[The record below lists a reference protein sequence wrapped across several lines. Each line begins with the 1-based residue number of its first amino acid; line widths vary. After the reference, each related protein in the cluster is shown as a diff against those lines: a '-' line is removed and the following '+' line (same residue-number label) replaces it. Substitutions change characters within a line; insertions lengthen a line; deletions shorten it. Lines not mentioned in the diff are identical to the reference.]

1 MPQSPWPILILAML
15 LVLIPAV
22 TLSQVAAHLRMDV
35 VDDQMFGYYGW
46 RILHGAAP
54 YVDVWDNKPPGVYW
68 INALGFLIGGDSY
81 AGVILLCVLA
91 LLVTHVCFFVVATSN
106 YYRGAAALTTVLAGF
121 YMTHAYYQGGTNRT
135 ETYLVACELVA
146 VAFYMRGFA
155 RDRWWKWL
163 LAGVC
168 CGSAFLFKQVG
179 LAAWGAMGLHTIIL
193 VVMRDLSWRAGLRRC
208 LLLLAGVCGV
218 LLVAGVALAAQGA
231 LYEACY
237 ATFGFNRAYFVVGA
251 SQFFSATNYYFLK
264 WEIKP
269 ILLLPILMAIAAS
282 IHATLWWLRPRFRP
296 REIEK
301 PLRALRP
308 VCPRYMLLFGIWFAV
323 AFWGALV
330 SPYHFR
336 HYLLPTIP
344 PLLLLAGYLINVLRT
359 EIGLVRRLQQRA
371 WVLATFVAMGYFA
384 MEAFYF
390 HFQVAS
396 NVWKDRFKF
405 SPFQEWYPADWEI
418 IAEQVERWTDPDE
431 TIQCWGYQPG
441 VYLHAR
447 RINACRFTTTEKL
460 GHVKQ
465 EAAFIGDELRET
477 LSAEPPVLF
486 VISAGDYGW
495 CHEPPDSPRSPGPLG
510 HWLAGWLDENY
521 EIVQDIAE
529 VNTYLLKRKDLLAGE
544 GG

>member
-1 MPQSPWPILILAML
+1 MPQSPWAVLILAML
-15 LVLIPAV
+15 LVLLPIV
-22 TLSQVAAHLRMDV
+22 TLSQIAAHYRADV

-46 RILHGAAP
+46 RILHGATV
-54 YVDVWDNKPPGVYW
+54 YRDVWDNKPPGIYW
-68 INALGFLIGGDSY
+68 INALGFLIGGGNSY
-81 AGVILLCVLA
+81 AGVVILCVLA
-91 LLVTHVCFFVVATSN
+91 VLSAHACFFVAAASN
-106 YYRGAAALTTVLAGF
+106 YYRGAAALTTVLASF

-135 ETYLVACELVA
+135 ETFLVACELAA
-146 VAFYMRGFA
+146 VALYMRGFA

-168 CGSAFLFKQVG
+168 CGCAFLFKQVG

-193 VVMRDLSWRAGLRRC
+193 VVMRDLSWRDGLRRC
-208 LLLLAGVCGV
+208 LLLLGGVCGV
-218 LLVAGVALAAQGA
+218 LLVAGLALASQGA
-231 LYEACY
+231 LGEACY
-237 ATFGFNRAYFVVGA
+237 ATFGFNRAYFRVGA
-251 SQFFSATNYYFLK
+251 SSLFVRFINYEYLK

-282 IHATLWWLRPRFRP
+282 IHAILWWLRPRFRP
-296 REIEK
+296 REIEE

-308 VCPRYMLLFGIWFAV
+308 ACPRYMLLFGIWFAV

-344 PLLLLAGYLINVLRT
+344 PLLLLVGYLINVLRT
-359 EIGLVRRLQQRA
+359 EISLVRRFQQRA
-371 WVLATFVAMGYFA
+371 WVLVTFVAMGYFA

-390 HFQVAS
+390 HFQVAAK
-396 NVWKDRFKF
+396 VWYIRFHQ
-405 SPFQEWYPADWEI
+405 QERADWEI
-418 IAEQVERWTDPDE
+418 IADEVERWTDPEDK
-431 TIQCWGYQPG
+431 IQCWGYQPG

-465 EAAFIGDELRET
+465 EAAFIADELRET
-477 LSAEPPVLF
+477 LSAEPPALF
-486 VISAGDYGW
+486 VISAGDYSW
-495 CHEPPDSPRSPGPLG
+495 IHEPQDSPRSPGPLG

-521 EIVQDIAE
+521 EIVQEIVE

>member
-1 MPQSPWPILILAML
+1 MPQSPWAILILAML
-15 LVLIPAV
+15 LVLIPTV
-22 TLSQVAAHLRMDV
+22 TLSQIAAHYRADV
-35 VDDQMFGYYGW
+35 MDDQMFGYYGW
-46 RILHGAAP
+46 RILHGATV
-54 YVDVWDNKPPGVYW
+54 YRDVWDNKPPGIYW

-81 AGVILLCVLA
+81 VGVIVLCVLA
-91 LLVTHVCFFVVATSN
+91 VVAAHACLFVAAASN
-106 YYRGAAALTTVLAGF
+106 YYRGAAALTTVLASF

-135 ETYLVACELVA
+135 ETFLVACELAA
-146 VAFYMRGFA
+146 VALYMRGFA

-168 CGSAFLFKQVG
+168 CGCAFLFKQVG

-193 VVMRDLSWRAGLRRC
+193 VVTRDLSWRDGLRRC

-218 LLVAGVALAAQGA
+218 LLVAGLALASQGA
-231 LYEACY
+231 LGEACY
-237 ATFGFNRAYFVVGA
+237 ATFGFNRAYFRVGLSSLLTRFINFA
-251 SQFFSATNYYFLK
+251 YLK

-269 ILLLPILMAIAAS
+269 VLLLPILMAIAAS
-282 IHATLWWLRPRFRP
+282 IHAILWWLRPRFRP
-296 REIEK
+296 REIEE
-301 PLRALRP
+301 PMRALRP

-330 SPYHFR
+330 SPHHFR

-344 PLLLLAGYLINVLRT
+344 PLLLLAGYLINVLRA

-384 MEAFYF
+384 MEAFYL
-390 HFQVAS
+390 HFQVAAA
-396 NVWKDRFKF
+396 VWYYRFHQQQR
-405 SPFQEWYPADWEI
+405 PDWEI
-418 IAEQVERWTDPDE
+418 IAEQVERFTKPEDK
-431 TIQCWGYQPG
+431 IQCWGYQPG
-441 VYLHAR
+441 VYLHTR

-465 EAAFIGDELRET
+465 EAAFIGDELRQT
-477 LSAEPPVLF
+477 LSAEPPALF

-495 CHEPPDSPRSPGPLG
+495 CHEPQDSPRYPGPLG
-510 HWLAGWLDENY
+510 HWLAGWLHENY

-529 VNTYLLKRKDLLAGE
+529 VNTYLLKRKDLIAGE